1 MIDILLAFGA
11 MTETYVPVFLL
22 ARSSVDLIPS

>member
-11 MTETYVPVFLL
+11 L
-22 ARSSVDLIPS
+22 AVALPFALFWWICGEGE